1 MTRRELVAIPMA
13 DGVELSATLFFPEG
27 DGPWPAVMEAL
38 PYRKD
43 DLTAAYRPGYAELAD
58 AGYVVCWLDVRG
70 TGSSG
75 GIATDEYS
83 DAERADLVAVVDH
96 LATRD
101 WSTGAVGMFGTS
113 YGGFTSLQVA
123 AERPPALKAIVPIFA
138 SDDRY
143 TDDVH
148 HFGGALKQLDVVDY
162 PTYMVA
168 MNALPPVPKIW
179 GEGWR
184 EEWDRRVDALEP
196 WVLPWIEHQ
205 RRDAYWRR
213 GSVRESIEDIEA
225 ATMIVG
231 GWADGYTNIAF
242 RSFPRFRAPV
252 RLLIGPWAHAATET
266 SLPGPNIRL
275 NPELVRWFDR
285 WLKGIDNGIDREP
298 PIVVFAQRSTVPDPL
313 RREVRGVWRSEPGW
327 PPARAVPTELA
338 LAKAEPGGLASADG
352 GDELAIRGDVGASAW
367 ISCAGVMPWVQ
378 PADQRPDE
386 ERSLTY
392 TWEPLEEELEILGHP
407 RLQVRIASSVPVA
420 YLSAKVCDVFP
431 DGSSSLVVRGLLNL
445 THRDGSEHPTPMPY
459 DAVEEIDLELEAC
472 SWTFEEGHRI
482 RLISQPR
489 IGRTPGRRRSPVCF
503 RSIATRASSSSPCW
517 REPHRSPTRRSSFP
531 RRWNNAIPTNRVTET
546 GGAATSMR
554 LTTSSAQR
562 PATAGSLPAGN
573 TDRRSLSD
581 TRAWSGSRRAIP
593 VARSPTASP
602 SSRSGSPKR
611 PFVRS
616 PACGSTPTATP
627 TGSRSSWS
635 WTTTAAN
642 ATGGAG
648 NGRSPGRCSEGGPP
662 SGASDAAADG
672 ARTPETRN
680 PGAMAGAGLD
690 EVPR

>member
-75 GIATDEYS
+75 GISTDEYS
-83 DAERADLVAVVDH
+83 DAEREDLVAVVDH

-196 WVLPWIEHQ
+196 WVLPWFEHQ

-313 RREVRGVWRSEPGW
+313 RREVRGTWRSEPGW

-338 LAKAEPGGLASADG
+338 LAKAGPGGLASADG

-386 ERSLTY
+386 ER
-392 TWEPLEEELEILGHP
+392 
-407 RLQVRIASSVPVA
+407 
-420 YLSAKVCDVFP
+420 
-431 DGSSSLVVRGLLNL
+431 
-445 THRDGSEHPTPMPY
+445 
-459 DAVEEIDLELEAC
+459 
-472 SWTFEEGHRI
+472 
-482 RLISQPR
+482 
-489 IGRTPGRRRSPVCF
+489 
-503 RSIATRASSSSPCW
+503 
-517 REPHRSPTRRSSFP
+517 
-531 RRWNNAIPTNRVTET
+531 
-546 GGAATSMR
+546 
-554 LTTSSAQR
+554 
-562 PATAGSLPAGN
+562 
-573 TDRRSLSD
+573 
-581 TRAWSGSRRAIP
+581 
-593 VARSPTASP
+593 
-602 SSRSGSPKR
+602 
-611 PFVRS
+611 
-616 PACGSTPTATP
+616 
-627 TGSRSSWS
+627 
-635 WTTTAAN
+635 
-642 ATGGAG
+642 
-648 NGRSPGRCSEGGPP
+648 
-662 SGASDAAADG
+662 
-672 ARTPETRN
+672 
-680 PGAMAGAGLD
+680 
-690 EVPR
+690 